1 MKLPLRLAMPIVL
14 AMAASACSLGGL
26 MGGGKAPLSLLTL
39 TPQAPMPSD
48 TTRTATAGQAV
59 TISLPVTAK
68 ELHTVRV
75 PARVSATEVAYVKD
89 LQWVDTP
96 DRLFQELLAETVRR
110 TTGRVVLDPQQATL
124 DPGVVVTGE
133 LFQFGYDAAAQS
145 VVVRFDGALTTHG
158 GGQVET
164 RRFEARVPASDDA
177 ATVGPAL
184 NQAANQVALEAATW
198 IGR

>member
-1 MKLPLRLAMPIVL
+1 MNARHWLAL
-14 AMAASACSLGGL
+14 AALSLTLAGCSSGPTIPVIST
-26 MGGGKAPLSLLTL
+26 PLSLLTL
-39 TPQAPMPSD
+39 TPEAPMPSD

-59 TISLPVTAK
+59 TIALPVTAK

-110 TTGRVVLDPQQATL
+110 TTGRVVLDPQQAAL

-133 LFQFGYDAAAQS
+133 LFQFGYDAAAQA
-145 VVVRFDGALTTHG
+145 VVIRFDGALTTHG
-158 GGQVET
+158 GAQVEI

-184 NQAANQVALEAATW
+184 NQAANQVALEAASW